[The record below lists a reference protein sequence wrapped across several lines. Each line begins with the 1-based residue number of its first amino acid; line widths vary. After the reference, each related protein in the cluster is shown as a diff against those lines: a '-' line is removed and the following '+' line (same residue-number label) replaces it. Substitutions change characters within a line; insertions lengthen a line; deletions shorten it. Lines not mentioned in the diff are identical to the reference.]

1 MKLAIA
7 STTILFAMMAAQ
19 AAVLS
24 VAPATDVNL
33 VKRTPNGD
41 GDDEQSDMAGQ
52 SSSDPTSQF
61 PMDDQSS
68 SNQTPQL
75 PLTRSERSQMRGLH
89 VSLRSN
95 MDELKKLIDTKQV
108 EIEQAKTAITI
119 FGSHPG
125 EHSLCYNHQSPYLE
139 EQGLDGCKNI
149 RTAIA
154 EVENE
159 LANLEAQLK
168 ELIQEHTGY
177 VQTFRGLKKAV
188 RGRDLGL
195 LRSQYLHNQ

>member
-1 MKLAIA
+1 MMMNKALWSNSLAQ
-7 STTILFAMMAAQ
+7 TQ
-19 AAVLS
+19 
-24 VAPATDVNL
+24 P
-33 VKRTPNGD
+33 PN
-41 GDDEQSDMAGQ
+41 
-52 SSSDPTSQF
+52 P

-75 PLTRSERSQMRGLH
+75 PLTRSERSQMRNLH

-154 EVENE
+154 EIKKEITD
-159 LANLEAQLK
+159 LEAQLE
-168 ELIQEHTGY
+168 ELIQEY
-177 VQTFRGLKKAV
+177 RRDLLTFRGLKKAV
-188 RGRDLGL
+188 RERNLSL

>member
-41 GDDEQSDMAGQ
+41 DDEQSAMVEQ
-52 SSSDPTSQF
+52 SSSDSTPEP

-75 PLTRSERSQMRGLH
+75 PLTRSERSQMRDLH

-159 LANLEAQLK
+159 ITDLEAQLE
-168 ELIQEHTGY
+168 ELIQELSKRFTDVPWPQKGG
-177 VQTFRGLKKAV
+177 TWERFEP
-188 RGRDLGL
+188 
-195 LRSQYLHNQ
+195 S

>member
-1 MKLAIA
+1 MRLAIA

-33 VKRTPNGD
+33 VKRAPNGD
-41 GDDEQSDMAGQ
+41 DDEQSAMVDQ
-52 SSSDPTSQF
+52 SSSDSTSQF
-61 PMDDQSS
+61 PMADQSS
-68 SNQTPQL
+68 SVSAPQL
-75 PLTRSERSQMRGLH
+75 PLTEDEEEQMRDLH
-89 VSLRSN
+89 ASLRSRR
-95 MDELKKLIDTKQV
+95 DKLKELIDAKQV

-119 FGSHPG
+119 FGLRPG

-154 EVENE
+154 KLKNE
-159 LANLEAQLK
+159 FADLKVQLK
-168 ELIQEHTGY
+168 DLIQEY
-177 VQTFRGLKKAV
+177 R
-188 RGRDLGL
+188 RDLQKSRDIKRAKRESNYGL

>member
-41 GDDEQSDMAGQ
+41 GDDEQSDMA
-52 SSSDPTSQF
+52 
-61 PMDDQSS
+61 
-68 SNQTPQL
+68 
-75 PLTRSERSQMRGLH
+75 
-89 VSLRSN
+89 
-95 MDELKKLIDTKQV
+95 V